1 MNTKRKCRAKSGSI
15 CDDSARSVQATD
27 WIVIS
32 HIYLEKRIY
41 WIWSGSSSYNM
52 LPIPVELVFV
62 LIGISLVAGIGCTTT
77 GAGGIFVTIAL
88 YVFTSLSSAKIAGTA
103 HIVFIAVGIVG
114 AVGFTRSGELL
125 GTDGRV
131 LAAILSGTSIIGALI
146 GVYLNAY
153 LSRQLFSGLLGL
165 LTVIIAGVL
174 IYGQIRDLPSVV
186 AVNVSATGGRLIFS
200 IVGLSLGIAAGIVGI
215 GGPILAVP
223 VLVTLG
229 VPLLLSLGVAQV
241 QAIFISGFAASGY
254 FLQDAISPFFATITT
269 VPAVIGAIS
278 GWILAHHINPDYLE
292 LVLII
297 ILFPLGIYLI
307 A

>member
-1 MNTKRKCRAKSGSI
+1 
-15 CDDSARSVQATD
+15 
-27 WIVIS
+27 
-32 HIYLEKRIY
+32 
-41 WIWSGSSSYNM
+41 M
-52 LPIPVELVFV
+52 LPISVELVFV

-88 YVFTSLSSAKIAGTA
+88 YIFTSLSSAEIAGTA

-153 LSRQLFSGLLGL
+153 LSRQLFSGLLGI

-200 IVGLSLGIAAGIVGI
+200 VVGLFLGTTAGIVGI

-269 VPAVIGAIS
+269 VPAVIGAIC
-278 GWILAHHINPDYLE
+278 GWILAHHIDPDYLE
-292 LVLII
+292 LVLSIMLI
-297 ILFPLGIYLI
+297 PLGIYLI
-307 A
+307 S

>member
-1 MNTKRKCRAKSGSI
+1 
-15 CDDSARSVQATD
+15 
-27 WIVIS
+27 
-32 HIYLEKRIY
+32 
-41 WIWSGSSSYNM
+41 M
-52 LPIPVELVFV
+52 LPIPIEFVVV

-77 GAGGIFVTIAL
+77 GAGGIFVTIAF
-88 YVFTSLSSAKIAGTA
+88 YVFTPLSSAEIAGTA

-131 LAAILSGTSIIGALI
+131 LAAILSGTSVIGALI

-153 LSRQLFSGLLGL
+153 LSRRLFSILLGI
-165 LTVIIAGVL
+165 LTVVLASVL
-174 IYGQIRDLPSVV
+174 IYGQIRGLPSVV
-186 AVNVSATGGRLIFS
+186 AVTVSATGGRLVFGL
-200 IVGLSLGIAAGIVGI
+200 VGLLLGTTAGIVGI

-254 FLQDAISPFFATITT
+254 VLQDAISPFFAIIAT

-278 GWILAHHINPDYLE
+278 GWVLAHRIDPDYLE
-292 LVLII
+292 LVLSIV
-297 ILFPLGIYLI
+297 LLPVGIYLI